1 MFHTIRSRLI
11 ATGILL
17 ALSIWALVPTDSTQR
32 VRDAVTGRMKD
43 TTIRRVP
50 INLGLDLQ
58 GGIHLALEVDQS
70 KGPVPDCADAIQRA
84 QRVVRTRIDEFGT
97 TEPVVQLQGRCRL
110 IVELAGEKDPAR
122 AKGIIQRTA
131 FLEFRITDMKNLF
144 RDALPD
150 IDKALRLAGV
160 KTAGQGGAAAS
171 VTQLFGS
178 DTGKAKGKA
187 AQGKPAQR
195 KAAAKDT
202 SDLNAPGALSSLLFQ
217 GQLPGEY
224 LVPEEQVPVA
234 ESLLA
239 RPDVSRLIP
248 RGIELRWGTEVT
260 SRAARSY
267 RALYA
272 VEDRPIITGEEL
284 QDAKATRDPLTNQS
298 VVTFVLSR
306 RGGRTFER
314 ETGRHVNDYMA
325 IILDGR
331 VQGQPPVIKSQIGQ
345 RGQIELGAKP
355 LQDAQDL
362 ALVLKAGALPA
373 PLTIIEERTIGPSL
387 GKDSVNDGIRAGI
400 VGVALVVL
408 IMVGYYRLS
417 GVLAVAALGLYVVFT
432 LAGLAGFG
440 FTLTLPGLAGL
451 VLSVGIAVDANVLIF
466 ERIREELQHGKLVR
480 TSVEEGFR
488 HAMSAIIDS
497 NVSTLLTAFILWL
510 VGTGP
515 VQGFAITLIIGIIA
529 SFVTAVFVVR
539 TFYMIWLERRPD
551 MATLSV

>member
-1 MFHTIRSRLI
+1 MGTIRSRLLAI
-11 ATGILL
+11 GAML
-17 ALSIWALVPTDSTQR
+17 ALAVWQLIPTNVTQR
-32 VRDAVTGRMKD
+32 IRDATTGRMKD

-84 QRVVRTRIDEFGT
+84 EKVVRTRIDEFGT
-97 TEPVVQLQGRCRL
+97 SEPVVQVQGRCRL

-122 AKGIIQRTA
+122 AKSIIQRTA

-144 RDALPD
+144 RDALPE
-150 IDKALRLAGV
+150 IDKALQRAGV
-160 KTAGQGGAAAS
+160 RASGQGAPAAS
-171 VTQLFGS
+171 VTQLFGA

-187 AQGKPAQR
+187 AKD
-195 KAAAKDT
+195 KAKSKAAKD
-202 SDLNAPGALSSLLFQ
+202 SIDLNAPGALSSLLFQ
-217 GQLPGEY
+217 GQVPGEY

-239 RPDVSRLIP
+239 RPDVQRLIP
-248 RGIELRWGTEVT
+248 RGTELKWGTEVL
-260 SRAARSY
+260 SRAGRSY
-267 RALYA
+267 RTLYA
-272 VEDRPIITGEEL
+272 VEDRPIITGEYL

-298 VVTFVLSR
+298 VVNFVLSR
-306 RGGRTFER
+306 RGGRIFER

-373 PLTIIEERTIGPSL
+373 PLTIIEERSIGPSL
-387 GKDSVNDGIRAGI
+387 GQDSIKDGIRAGI

-408 IMVGYYRLS
+408 IMVTYYRLS
-417 GVLAVAALGLYVVFT
+417 GVLAVAALAFYVVFT

-480 TSVEEGFR
+480 TAVDEGFR

-497 NVSTLLTAFILWL
+497 NVSTALTAFILYL

-515 VQGFAITLIIGIIA
+515 VQGFAITLIIGIAA
-529 SFVTAVFVVR
+529 SMITAIFVVR
-539 TFYMIWLERRPD
+539 TFYMIWLDRRPD